1 MKKLVLL
8 SLAALLAS
16 TAPASAAEIVEAAG
30 VPASGLQLPV
40 SGLLAAQPTLR
51 AQVISQ
57 LQLVAA
63 PAPSLSAA
71 APAAA
76 LGVPALPAAAVSAA
90 AAPTAAA
97 LPAAAEPAQAPSAA
111 AISPEAAEIARG
123 LLASPDLVS
132 RHSDELSR
140 VLGPEAVR
148 ILSGPHGDGA
158 RALLSAG
165 PSIDPANTAQVSR
178 IASLFD
184 GMARGASDDGVAPV
198 SGAASRGEAALPRS
212 WRLSPSQQI
221 HRSKPGEEAEALD
234 MLANALKT
242 MDLPPYK
249 EKYVDEAVDA
259 PLVAWAGLPSIWK
272 LAIFREGGRQD
283 PGNVQYVLDPS
294 WFIQVPQANGTNRIY
309 VTKGVY
315 FEKDGKTAVVVTY
328 KHPRRTNYFG
338 NLLTL
343 GAFDTDSGVP
353 LEKNLDT
360 PMSSSVRLE
369 KITNDKLWTRLLL
382 SAENARVP
390 ATRAFLLPD
399 HPFLKRGAIPT
410 STRVKAGP
418 IPASDADVRAAV
430 VDFLASFKGPEVVVK
445 PSGPRFHSGE
455 GVRFFP
461 RDQVDAIAAY
471 VRALS
476 HHEHMDSAGVVLLEQ
491 RLAPPAIYFRL
502 TDYKEGSPFVYQDK
516 KKLGYQLLRP
526 DEIAT
531 ASRHEKKDYN
541 ERVWVVRDA
550 HDRPHTVPT
559 GFFRAGTWGMPTSSQ
574 PKDPRDAA
582 SVVTFEI
589 VRQALIAQYGVMTTQ
604 ADVDALMRERRV
616 IGERALKAIA
626 ANEKTLAREPG
637 DPRQDQTDMI
647 GLDLMYQLED
657 GHLVPLRDRGQ
668 RSRRRRPARG
678 RHLLPERRRRPLA
691 RLGRSDARARAPRR
705 RDVPI
710 ARRPG
715 PGERA

>member
-1 MKKLVLL
+1 MKKLVVL
-8 SLAALLAS
+8 SLAALLVS
-16 TAPASAAEIVEAAG
+16 GAPASAAEIIEAAG
-30 VPASGLQLPV
+30 ASAPISLPV
-40 SGLLAAQPTLR
+40 SGLLAAQPGLR

-57 LQLVAA
+57 LQLAA
-63 PAPSLSAA
+63 SPSLSAA

-76 LGVPALPAAAVSAA
+76 LGVPSLPAAAVG
-90 AAPTAAA
+90 AAPSAV
-97 LPAAAEPAQAPSAA
+97 APSAA
-111 AISPEAAEIARG
+111 PVAAAPAAVAASAISPEAAAIARG
-123 LLASPDLVS
+123 LLSSPDLVS
-132 RHSDELSR
+132 RHADELSR

-148 ILSGPHGDGA
+148 ILTSARGDGV
-158 RALLSAG
+158 RALLNAG
-165 PSIDPANTAQVSR
+165 PAADPADSAQISR

-184 GMARGASDDGVAPV
+184 GAASGASDAAAPAV
-198 SGAASRGEAALPRS
+198 LGGESRGAAALPSS

-221 HRSKPGEEAEALD
+221 HHSKPGEEAEALG
-234 MLANALKT
+234 MLASALKT
-242 MDLPPYK
+242 MDLPPYE
-249 EKYVDEAVDA
+249 EKFVEEPVDA

-294 WFIQVPQANGTNRIY
+294 WFIQVPQADGTNRIY

-353 LEKNLDT
+353 LEKNLAT
-360 PMSSSVRLE
+360 PMSSSTRLE

-418 IPASDADVRAAV
+418 IPASDAEIRAAV
-430 VDFLASFKGPEVVVK
+430 VDFLSSFKGPEVVVK

-471 VRALS
+471 VRTLS

-491 RLAPPAIYFRL
+491 RLSPPPVYFRL
-502 TDYKEGSPFVYQDK
+502 TAYKEGAPFVYQDK
-516 KKLGYQLLRP
+516 KKFGYEILRP

-531 ASRHEKKDYN
+531 ASPHEKKDYN

-550 HDRPHTVPT
+550 HDKPHTVPT

-589 VRQALIAQYGVMTTQ
+589 IREALIAQHGALTTQ
-604 ADVDALMRERRV
+604 ADVDALMQERRV

-626 ANEKTLAREPG
+626 ANEKTLAREDG
-637 DPRQDQTDMI
+637 DPRRDQTDMI

-657 GHLVPLRDRGQ
+657 GHMVPYVIEVNDHDAAGQ
-668 RSRRRRPARG
+668 HAADIFYPN
-678 RHLLPERRRRPLA
+678 
-691 RLGRSDARARAPRR
+691 RLGQHSRVWVEAMRARARQDAEQYP
-705 RDVPI
+705 
-710 ARRPG
+710 
-715 PGERA
+715 